1 VGVDVDAEAV
11 ALSRAARGGG
21 GSPPVFFVLGGLE
34 GFERVEKERELSER
48 RSKEKKSSVFFFVWL
63 GERLPLAFRSL
74 SPPPSL
80 SISISESLQEEAHL
94 VSATRATVSLFGG
107 GAIEAGTGAEGVW
120 PIGDFDDLAS
130 ALVVVALGEGL
141 REEIDALLSPPR
153 ANAAAAE
160 VIKWRRRL

>member
-1 VGVDVDAEAV
+1 MGVDVDAEAV

-48 RSKEKKSSVFFFVWL
+48 SKEKKSSVFFFVWL

-74 SPPPSL
+74 SPPLSL

-107 GAIEAGTGAEGVW
+107 GAIEAEGVW

-141 REEIDALLSPPR
+141 RKEIDALLSPPR